1 MLNYDRFTE
10 RAQDAAQRALEV
22 LQRYGHSQVDT
33 EHFFIA
39 MLEQPDGIVR
49 QLLERMNI
57 DVAVVSGKLDDVL
70 KQGSRSSVY
79 GSGQAQVFITP
90 RLRRIAEIASE
101 EANRFKDE
109 FISTEHL
116 LLAMTSERN
125 TPSARILS
133 EYKITKDRVMD
144 AIKDFR
150 GGQRVTDKQAETKYR
165 TLEKFS
171 RDLTQ
176 MSKDGKL
183 DPVIGRDQEILRVV
197 QVLARRTKNNPV
209 LIGEAGVGKTAIA
222 EGLAQR
228 IISGDVPDMLL
239 NKKVIA
245 LDMASLVA
253 GSRFRGD
260 FEERLKQCMDE
271 VLRSQGEII
280 LFMDE
285 LHNVVG
291 AGNSSGSMD
300 AANIMKPALA
310 RGELR
315 CLGATTLDEYRKYI
329 EKDSALERRFAPVYV
344 EEPSQ
349 EDTIKMLM
357 GLRGRYEAHHKLK
370 IADDAIVSAVQLS
383 SRYITDRHLPDKA
396 IDLMDE
402 AAAKLRVQLYTTS
415 PELKAKQIELDKMR
429 QMEEDAAMNADYQGA
444 AQHKMQRLRIQN
456 EFETLRE
463 TWLKNN
469 QLDEVVDTADVASV
483 VAQWTGI
490 PVTQMMETENQKLLQ
505 MEDRLRER
513 VIGQDEAIKAISEAI
528 RRARSGLKDPDR
540 PIGSFIFLGSSG
552 VGKTELAKAL
562 AWFLFEDE
570 TALVRVDMSEYRE
583 GHTVSR
589 LFGAPPGY
597 VGYDDGGQLTE
608 KIRRRPYQVVLFDE
622 IEKAHPDVWNSLLQ
636 VLDDGRL
643 TDGQG
648 RTVNFSNTVIIMT
661 SNLGTEFVKRG
672 GALGF
677 IKGDSEA
684 AVVETRKIE
693 DALKRNFRPEFLNR
707 IDEVIIFSPLSLEN
721 VERIVKLQIHDVQE
735 RLKEKG
741 VKIELTAAA
750 SKWLARQGYDPQFGA
765 RPLRRAVQKF
775 IEGPLSME
783 LLTGKFKPDDVVL
796 VDVEASENGT
806 EPKKLIFK
814 PVIEGEVASV

>member
-22 LQRYGHSQVDT
+22 LQRYGHSQVDA
-33 EHFFIA
+33 EHFFLA
-39 MLEQPDGIVR
+39 MLEQPEGIVP
-49 QLLERMNI
+49 QLLERMNV

-79 GSGQAQVFITP
+79 GSGQAQIFITP

-101 EANRFKDE
+101 EANRLKDE

-125 TPSARILS
+125 TPSARILAD
-133 EYKITKDRVMD
+133 YKITKDRVMD

-228 IISGDVPDMLL
+228 INSGDVPDMLL

-315 CLGATTLDEYRKYI
+315 CMGATTLDEYRKYI

-344 EEPSQ
+344 DEPSQ
-349 EDTIKMLM
+349 DDTIKMLM

-383 SRYITDRHLPDKA
+383 SRYITERRLPDKA

-415 PELKAKQIELDKMR
+415 PELKAKQAELDKMR

-444 AQHKMQRLRIQN
+444 AQYKMQRLRVQD
-456 EFETLRE
+456 EFEKARE
-463 TWLKNN
+463 VWMKSN

-505 MEDRLRER
+505 MEERLGER
-513 VIGQDEAIKAISEAI
+513 VIGQEEAIKAISDAI
-528 RRARSGLKDPDR
+528 RRARSGMKDPDR

-570 TALVRVDMSEYRE
+570 NALVRVDMSEYRE

-597 VGYDDGGQLTE
+597 VGYDEGGQLTE

-684 AVVETRKIE
+684 AVVETKKIE

-707 IDEVIIFSPLSLEN
+707 IDEVIIFSPLSIEN
-721 VERIVKLQIHDVQE
+721 VERIVALQLHEVQG

-741 VKIELTAAA
+741 VKIELTSAA
-750 SKWLARQGYDPQFGA
+750 SRWLAKQGYDQQFGA
-765 RPLRRAVQKF
+765 RPLRRAIQKF

-783 LLTGKFKPDDVVL
+783 LLTGKFKSGDIIL
-796 VDVEASENGT
+796 VDVAAAEGDA
-806 EPKKLIFK
+806 EPKKLVFS
-814 PVIEGEVASV
+814 PVIED

>member
-22 LQRYGHSQVDT
+22 LQRYGHSQVDA
-33 EHFFIA
+33 EHFFLA
-39 MLEQPDGIVR
+39 MLEQPEGIVP
-49 QLLERMNI
+49 QLLERMNV

-79 GSGQAQVFITP
+79 GSGQAQIFITP

-101 EANRFKDE
+101 EANRLKDE

-125 TPSARILS
+125 TPSARILAD
-133 EYKITKDRVMD
+133 YKITKDRVMD

-228 IISGDVPDMLL
+228 INSGDVPDMLL

-315 CLGATTLDEYRKYI
+315 CMGATTLDEYRKYI

-344 EEPSQ
+344 DEPSQ
-349 EDTIKMLM
+349 DDTIKMLM

-383 SRYITDRHLPDKA
+383 SRYITERRLPDKA

-415 PELKAKQIELDKMR
+415 PELKAKQAELDKMR

-444 AQHKMQRLRIQN
+444 AQYKMQRLRVQD
-456 EFETLRE
+456 EFEKARE
-463 TWLKNN
+463 VWMKSN

-505 MEDRLRER
+505 MEERLGER
-513 VIGQDEAIKAISEAI
+513 VIGQEEAIKAISEAI
-528 RRARSGLKDPDR
+528 RRARSGMKDPDR

-570 TALVRVDMSEYRE
+570 NALVRVDMSEYRE

-597 VGYDDGGQLTE
+597 VGYDEGGQLTE

-684 AVVETRKIE
+684 AVVETKKIE

-707 IDEVIIFSPLSLEN
+707 IDEVIIFSPLSIEN
-721 VERIVKLQIHDVQE
+721 VERIVALQLHEVQG

-750 SKWLARQGYDPQFGA
+750 SRWLAKQGYDQQFGA
-765 RPLRRAVQKF
+765 RPLRRAIQKF

-783 LLTGKFKPDDVVL
+783 LLTGKFKSGDIIL
-796 VDVEASENGT
+796 VDVAAAEGDA
-806 EPKKLIFK
+806 EPKKLVFS
-814 PVIEGEVASV
+814 PVIED

>member
-22 LQRYGHSQVDT
+22 LQRYGHSQVDA
-33 EHFFIA
+33 EHFFLA
-39 MLEQPDGIVR
+39 MLEQPEGIVP
-49 QLLERMNI
+49 QLLERMNV

-79 GSGQAQVFITP
+79 GSGQAQIFITP

-101 EANRFKDE
+101 EANRLKDE

-125 TPSARILS
+125 TPSARILAD
-133 EYKITKDRVMD
+133 YKITKDRVMD

-228 IISGDVPDMLL
+228 INSGDVPDMLL

-315 CLGATTLDEYRKYI
+315 CIGATTLDEYRKYI

-344 EEPSQ
+344 DEPSQ
-349 EDTIKMLM
+349 DDTIKMLM
-357 GLRGRYEAHHKLK
+357 GLRGRYESHHKLK

-383 SRYITDRHLPDKA
+383 SRYITERRLPDKA

-415 PELKAKQIELDKMR
+415 PELKAKQAELDKMR

-444 AQHKMQRLRIQN
+444 AQYKMQRLRVQD
-456 EFETLRE
+456 EFEKARE
-463 TWLKNN
+463 VWMKSN

-505 MEDRLRER
+505 MEERLGER
-513 VIGQDEAIKAISEAI
+513 VIGQEEAIKAISDAI
-528 RRARSGLKDPDR
+528 RRARSGMKDPDR

-570 TALVRVDMSEYRE
+570 NALVRVDMSEYRE

-597 VGYDDGGQLTE
+597 VGYDEGGQLTE

-684 AVVETRKIE
+684 AVVETKKIE

-707 IDEVIIFSPLSLEN
+707 IDEVIIFSPLSIEN
-721 VERIVKLQIHDVQE
+721 VERIVALQLHEVQG

-741 VKIELTAAA
+741 VKIELTSAA
-750 SKWLARQGYDPQFGA
+750 SRWLAKQGYDQQFGA
-765 RPLRRAVQKF
+765 RPLRRAIQKF

-783 LLTGKFKPDDVVL
+783 LLTGKFKSGDIIL
-796 VDVEASENGT
+796 VDVAAAEGDA
-806 EPKKLIFK
+806 EPKKLVFS
-814 PVIEGEVASV
+814 PVIED

>member
-22 LQRYGHSQVDT
+22 LQRYGHSQVDA
-33 EHFFIA
+33 EHFFLA
-39 MLEQPDGIVR
+39 MLEQPEGIVP
-49 QLLERMNI
+49 QLLERMNV

-79 GSGQAQVFITP
+79 GSGQAQIFITP

-101 EANRFKDE
+101 EANRLKDE

-125 TPSARILS
+125 TPSARILAD
-133 EYKITKDRVMD
+133 YKITKDRVMD

-228 IISGDVPDMLL
+228 INSGDVPDMLL

-315 CLGATTLDEYRKYI
+315 CMGATTLDEYRKYI

-344 EEPSQ
+344 DEPSQ
-349 EDTIKMLM
+349 DDTIKMLM
-357 GLRGRYEAHHKLK
+357 GLRGRYESHHKLK

-383 SRYITDRHLPDKA
+383 SRYITERRLPDKA

-415 PELKAKQIELDKMR
+415 PELKAKQAELDKMR

-444 AQHKMQRLRIQN
+444 AQYKMQRLRVQD
-456 EFETLRE
+456 EFEKARE
-463 TWLKNN
+463 VWMKSN

-505 MEDRLRER
+505 MEERLGER
-513 VIGQDEAIKAISEAI
+513 VIGQEEAIKAISDAI
-528 RRARSGLKDPDR
+528 RRARSGMKDPDR

-570 TALVRVDMSEYRE
+570 NALVRVDMSEYRE

-597 VGYDDGGQLTE
+597 VGYDEGGQLTE

-684 AVVETRKIE
+684 AVVETKKIE

-707 IDEVIIFSPLSLEN
+707 IDEVIIFSPLSIEN
-721 VERIVKLQIHDVQE
+721 VERIVALQLHEVQG

-741 VKIELTAAA
+741 VKIELTSAA
-750 SKWLARQGYDPQFGA
+750 SRWLAKQGYDQQFGA
-765 RPLRRAVQKF
+765 RPLRRAIQKF

-783 LLTGKFKPDDVVL
+783 LLTGKFKSGDIIL
-796 VDVEASENGT
+796 VDVAAAEGDA
-806 EPKKLIFK
+806 EPKKLVFS
-814 PVIEGEVASV
+814 PVIED

>member
-22 LQRYGHSQVDT
+22 LQRYGHSQVDA
-33 EHFFIA
+33 EHFFLA
-39 MLEQPDGIVR
+39 MLEQPEGIVP
-49 QLLERMNI
+49 QLLERMNV

-79 GSGQAQVFITP
+79 GSGQAQIFITP

-101 EANRFKDE
+101 EANRLKDE

-125 TPSARILS
+125 TPSARILAD
-133 EYKITKDRVMD
+133 YKITKDRVMD

-228 IISGDVPDMLL
+228 INSGDVPDMLL

-315 CLGATTLDEYRKYI
+315 CMGATTLDEYRKYI

-344 EEPSQ
+344 DEPSQ
-349 EDTIKMLM
+349 DDTIKMLM

-383 SRYITDRHLPDKA
+383 SRYITERRLPDKA

-415 PELKAKQIELDKMR
+415 PELKAKQAELDKMR

-444 AQHKMQRLRIQN
+444 AQYKMQRLRVQD
-456 EFETLRE
+456 EFEKARE
-463 TWLKNN
+463 VWMKSN

-505 MEDRLRER
+505 MEERLGER
-513 VIGQDEAIKAISEAI
+513 VIGQEEAIKAISDAI
-528 RRARSGLKDPDR
+528 RRARSGMKDPDR

-570 TALVRVDMSEYRE
+570 NALVRVDMSEYRE

-597 VGYDDGGQLTE
+597 VGYDEGGQLTE

-684 AVVETRKIE
+684 AVVETKKIE

-707 IDEVIIFSPLSLEN
+707 IDEVIIFSPLSIEN
-721 VERIVKLQIHDVQE
+721 VERIVALQLHEVQG

-750 SKWLARQGYDPQFGA
+750 SRWLAKQGYDQQFGA
-765 RPLRRAVQKF
+765 RPLRRAIQKF

-783 LLTGKFKPDDVVL
+783 LLTGKFKSGDIIL
-796 VDVEASENGT
+796 VDVAAAEGDA
-806 EPKKLIFK
+806 EPKKLVFS
-814 PVIEGEVASV
+814 PVIED

>member
-22 LQRYGHSQVDT
+22 LQRYGHSQVDA
-33 EHFFIA
+33 EHFFLA
-39 MLEQPDGIVR
+39 MLEQPEGIVP

-79 GSGQAQVFITP
+79 GSGQAQIFITP

-101 EANRFKDE
+101 EANRLKDE

-125 TPSARILS
+125 TPSARILAD
-133 EYKITKDRVMD
+133 YKITKDRVMD

-228 IISGDVPDMLL
+228 INSGDVPDMLL

-315 CLGATTLDEYRKYI
+315 CMGATTLDEYRKYI

-344 EEPSQ
+344 DEPSQ
-349 EDTIKMLM
+349 DDTIKMLM

-383 SRYITDRHLPDKA
+383 SRYITERRLPDKA

-415 PELKAKQIELDKMR
+415 PELKAKQAELDKMR

-444 AQHKMQRLRIQN
+444 AQYKMQRLRVQD
-456 EFETLRE
+456 EFEKARE
-463 TWLKNN
+463 VWMKSN

-505 MEDRLRER
+505 MEERLGER
-513 VIGQDEAIKAISEAI
+513 VIGQEEAIKAISDAI
-528 RRARSGLKDPDR
+528 RRARSGMKDPDR

-570 TALVRVDMSEYRE
+570 NALVRVDMSEYRE

-597 VGYDDGGQLTE
+597 VGYDEGGQLTE

-684 AVVETRKIE
+684 AVVETKKIE

-707 IDEVIIFSPLSLEN
+707 IDEVIIFSPLSIEN
-721 VERIVKLQIHDVQE
+721 VERIVALQLHEVQG

-750 SKWLARQGYDPQFGA
+750 SRWLAKQGYDQQFGA
-765 RPLRRAVQKF
+765 RPLRRAIQKF

-783 LLTGKFKPDDVVL
+783 LLTGKFKSGDIIL
-796 VDVEASENGT
+796 VDVAAAEGDA
-806 EPKKLIFK
+806 EPKKLVFS
-814 PVIEGEVASV
+814 PVIED

>member
-22 LQRYGHSQVDT
+22 LQRYGHSQVDA
-33 EHFFIA
+33 EHFFLA
-39 MLEQPDGIVR
+39 MLEQPEGIVP

-79 GSGQAQVFITP
+79 GSGQAQIFITP

-101 EANRFKDE
+101 EANRLKDE

-125 TPSARILS
+125 TPSARILAD
-133 EYKITKDRVMD
+133 YKITKDRVMD

-228 IISGDVPDMLL
+228 INSGDVPDMLL

-315 CLGATTLDEYRKYI
+315 CMGATTLDEYRKYI

-344 EEPSQ
+344 DEPSQ
-349 EDTIKMLM
+349 DDTIKMLM

-383 SRYITDRHLPDKA
+383 SRYITERRLPDKA

-415 PELKAKQIELDKMR
+415 PELKAKQAELDKMR

-444 AQHKMQRLRIQN
+444 AQYKMQRLRVQD
-456 EFETLRE
+456 EFEKARE
-463 TWLKNN
+463 VWMKSN

-505 MEDRLRER
+505 MEERLGER
-513 VIGQDEAIKAISEAI
+513 VIGQEEAIKAISDAI
-528 RRARSGLKDPDR
+528 RRARSGMKDPDR

-570 TALVRVDMSEYRE
+570 NALVRVDMSEYRE

-597 VGYDDGGQLTE
+597 VGYDEGGQLTE

-684 AVVETRKIE
+684 AVVETKKIE

-707 IDEVIIFSPLSLEN
+707 IDEVIIFSSLSIEN
-721 VERIVKLQIHDVQE
+721 VERIVALQLHEVQG

-750 SKWLARQGYDPQFGA
+750 SRWLAKQGYDQQFGA
-765 RPLRRAVQKF
+765 RPLRRAIQKF

-783 LLTGKFKPDDVVL
+783 LLTGKFKSGDIIL
-796 VDVEASENGT
+796 VDVAAAEGDA
-806 EPKKLIFK
+806 EPKKLVFS
-814 PVIEGEVASV
+814 PVIED

>member
-22 LQRYGHSQVDT
+22 LQRYGHSQVDA
-33 EHFFIA
+33 EHFFLA
-39 MLEQPDGIVR
+39 MLEQPEGIVP
-49 QLLERMNI
+49 QLLERMNV

-79 GSGQAQVFITP
+79 GSGQAQIFITP

-101 EANRFKDE
+101 EANRLKDE

-125 TPSARILS
+125 TPSARILAD
-133 EYKITKDRVMD
+133 YKITKDRVMD

-228 IISGDVPDMLL
+228 INSGDVPDMLL

-315 CLGATTLDEYRKYI
+315 CMGATTLDEYRKYI

-344 EEPSQ
+344 DEPSQ
-349 EDTIKMLM
+349 DDTIKMLM
-357 GLRGRYEAHHKLK
+357 GLRGRYESHHKLK

-383 SRYITDRHLPDKA
+383 SRYITERRLPDKA

-415 PELKAKQIELDKMR
+415 PELKAKQAELDKMR

-444 AQHKMQRLRIQN
+444 AQYKMQRLRVQD
-456 EFETLRE
+456 EFEKARE
-463 TWLKNN
+463 VWMKSN

-505 MEDRLRER
+505 MEERLGER
-513 VIGQDEAIKAISEAI
+513 VIGQEEAIKAISDAI
-528 RRARSGLKDPDR
+528 RRARSGMKDPDR

-570 TALVRVDMSEYRE
+570 NALVRVDMSEYRE

-597 VGYDDGGQLTE
+597 VGYDEGGQLTE

-684 AVVETRKIE
+684 AVVETKKIE

-707 IDEVIIFSPLSLEN
+707 IDEVIIFSPLSIEN
-721 VERIVKLQIHDVQE
+721 VERIVALQLHEVQG

-750 SKWLARQGYDPQFGA
+750 SRWLAKQGYDQQFGA
-765 RPLRRAVQKF
+765 RPLRRAIQKF

-783 LLTGKFKPDDVVL
+783 LLTGKFKSGDIIL
-796 VDVEASENGT
+796 VDVAAAEGDA
-806 EPKKLIFK
+806 EPKKLVFS
-814 PVIEGEVASV
+814 PVIED